1 MPSYIELDQN
11 ATFPSASGAGK
22 VVFGINALGAA
33 VVVDDN
39 GNTLMLSQSAATGS
53 GIFSGSFYG
62 DGSGLTN
69 VPGTGGGSADGNII
83 LSFVSSSI
91 GPKVTFT
98 KTDYGTEV
106 DYLTSGSME
115 ITRGNNKGIFNIAL
129 EPNYDNETH
138 TAPSGSEWNSK
149 WTDPTNYGWDNLG
162 NLSSRTYDT
171 WNAAV
176 DGGPPSSVGEELV
189 MHDTINDK
197 YYLIKFTQWTPG
209 GNGGGFAY
217 ERYEI
222 FSTVSFSRPDNSAS
236 TIDIIASG
244 SLEIKRDDGQAGIY
258 NSVLETQYDQDA
270 YMSPLGTKWNSVYTD
285 SVRYGWDNLS
295 NIRSRKYDTWRNALD
310 GSVGN
315 NWSSTDLVMH
325 DTIND
330 VFYKVKF
337 TGWTGSGGGGGF
349 SYDRTLIPEN
359 EVIVFP
365 DKSVQRTAGLPVY
378 QNLDLINITHSIAE
392 PGIYHVTS
400 ANTTGSLAFPDPN
413 TLQGQT
419 IMVIN
424 LTNSNFNMVCSD
436 GQIIDLS
443 NVVIGTMIA
452 NSATCFTAVG
462 GNWIRTSVYISR

>member
-11 ATFPSASGAGK
+11 ATFPNASGPGK
-22 VVFGINALGAA
+22 VVFGINVLGAA

-69 VPGTGGGSADGNII
+69 VPGTGGGSADGNLI

-98 KTDYGTEV
+98 KTDYGSEV

-129 EPNYDNETH
+129 EPGYDNGTN
-138 TAPSGSEWNSK
+138 TAPSGSEWNSIS
-149 WTDPTNYGWDNLG
+149 TDSVNYGWSNLG
-162 NLSSRTYDT
+162 NLSSRTYST
-171 WNAAV
+171 WYSAV
-176 DGGPPSSVGEELV
+176 GSNPPYHVGEELV
-189 MHDTINDK
+189 MHDTINNK

-209 GNGGGFAY
+209 GGGGGFAY

-222 FSTVSFSRPDNSAS
+222 FQSSSFTRPPNSPTTTD
-236 TIDIIASG
+236 TIVSG
-244 SLEIKRDDGQAGIY
+244 SLIIKRDNSTDGIY
-258 NSVLETQYDQDA
+258 NSILETGYDTNA
-270 YMSPLGTKWNSVYTD
+270 GMSPLGTKWNSISTD
-285 SVRYGWDNLS
+285 SVRYGWGNLS
-295 NIRSRKYDTWRNALD
+295 NIRSRKYDSWDAAFQNTIDRE
-310 GSVGN
+310 
-315 NWSSTDLVMH
+315 LVMH

-330 VFYKVKF
+330 TFYKVKF
-337 TGWTGSGGGGGF
+337 TNYSTDAGDGAFT
-349 SYDRTLIPEN
+349 YTRELIPEN

-378 QNLDLINITHSIAE
+378 PSISISTNGTHSLAE
-392 PGIYHVTS
+392 PGVYQITAS
-400 ANTTGSLAFPDPN
+400 DTGSLLFPDPT

-419 IMVIN
+419 IVVIN
-424 LTNSNFNMVCSD
+424 MTGAGLTLICD
-436 GQIIDLS
+436 H
-443 NVVIGTMIA
+443 GTITNPEGA
-452 NSATCFTAVG
+452 TVTSRGPQSATYFIAVG
-462 GNWIRTSVYISR
+462 GYWIITSTT

>member
-22 VVFGINALGAA
+22 VIFGINVLGAA

-69 VPGTGGGSADGNII
+69 VPGTGGGSADGNLI

-98 KTDYGTEV
+98 KTNYGSEV

-115 ITRGNNKGIFNIAL
+115 ITRGNNRGIFNIAL
-129 EPNYDNETH
+129 EPSYNEATN
-138 TAPSGSEWNSK
+138 TAPSGSEWNSRY
-149 WTDPTNYGWDNLG
+149 TDSVNYGWDNLG
-162 NLSSRTYDT
+162 NLSSRAYDT
-171 WNAAV
+171 WYNAV

-222 FSTVSFSRPDNSAS
+222 FQSVDFTRPANSPTTVD
-236 TIDIIASG
+236 TIASG
-244 SLEIKRDDGQAGIY
+244 SLVIKRDDTTNGIY
-258 NSVLETQYDQDA
+258 NSILETEWDGNA
-270 YMSPLGTKWNSVYTD
+270 NMSPLGTKWNSISTD

-295 NIRSRKYDTWRNALD
+295 NIRSRKYGRWDVAFQNTIGRE
-310 GSVGN
+310 
-315 NWSSTDLVMH
+315 LVMH

-330 VFYKVKF
+330 TFYKVQF
-337 TGWTGSGGGGGF
+337 NSYSDTGDGEFDYT
-349 SYDRTLIPEN
+349 RELIPEN

-378 QNLDLINITHSIAE
+378 PSISISTNGTHSLAE
-392 PGIYHVTS
+392 PGVYQITAS
-400 ANTTGSLAFPDPN
+400 DTGSLLFPDPT

-419 IMVIN
+419 IVVIN
-424 LTNSNFNMVCSD
+424 MTGAGLTLICDN
-436 GQIIDLS
+436 
-443 NVVIGTMIA
+443 GTITNPEGA
-452 NSATCFTAVG
+452 TVTSRGPQSATYFIAVG
-462 GNWIRTSVYISR
+462 GYWIITSTT

>member
-11 ATFPSASGAGK
+11 AAFPNASGPGK

-53 GIFSGSFYG
+53 GIFSGSFSG

-98 KTDYGTEV
+98 KTNYGTER

-115 ITRGNNKGIFNIAL
+115 ITRGNNKGIFNIAK
-129 EPNYDNETH
+129 EPNYNDSTY

-171 WNAAV
+171 WRSAV
-176 DGGPPSSVGEELV
+176 DGNAARSIGEELV

-217 ERYEI
+217 ERYKI
-222 FSTVSFSRPDNSAS
+222 FQSSSFTRPSNSPTTVD
-236 TIDIIASG
+236 TIASG
-244 SLEIKRDDGQAGIY
+244 SLVIKRDNTNDGIY
-258 NSVLETQYDQDA
+258 NSILETQWDDNA
-270 YMSPLGTKWNSVYTD
+270 NMSPLGTKWNSIDTD

-295 NIRSRKYDTWRNALD
+295 NIRSRKYDRWDVAFQNTIGRE
-310 GSVGN
+310 
-315 NWSSTDLVMH
+315 LVMH
-325 DTIND
+325 DTTND
-330 VFYKVKF
+330 TFYKVKF
-337 TGWTGSGGGGGF
+337 NSYNSEDGNGAF
-349 SYDRTLIPEN
+349 SYTRELIPEN

-378 QNLDLINITHSIAE
+378 PSITIATNGTHSLAE
-392 PGIYHVTS
+392 PGVHQITTS
-400 ANTTGSLAFPDPN
+400 FTGSLLFPDPN

-419 IMVIN
+419 MVIV
-424 LTNSNFNMVCSD
+424 NMAGAPIYTICD
-436 GQIIDLS
+436 NGGII
-443 NVVIGTMIA
+443 NIGNASVTSVDSYKTTTFM
-452 NSATCFTAVG
+452 AVG
-462 GNWIRTSVYISR
+462 NYWIQIGVTS

>member
-11 ATFPSASGAGK
+11 AAFPNASGPGK

-53 GIFSGSFYG
+53 GIFSGSFSG

-98 KTDYGTEV
+98 KTNYGTEV

-129 EPNYDNETH
+129 EPNYDNGTN
-138 TAPSGSEWNSK
+138 TAPSGSEWNSQN
-149 WTDPTNYGWDNLG
+149 TDSVNYGWSNLG

-171 WNAAV
+171 WYNAT
-176 DGGPPSSVGEELV
+176 DLPYDIGEELI
-189 MHDTINDK
+189 MRDTINNK
-197 YYLIKFTQWTPG
+197 YYLIKFTQWTAG
-209 GNGGGFAY
+209 GAGGGFAY

-222 FSTVSFSRPDNSAS
+222 FQSSSFTRPPNSPTTVD
-236 TIDIIASG
+236 TIVSG
-244 SLEIKRDDGQAGIY
+244 SLVIKRDNTNDGIY
-258 NSVLETQYDQDA
+258 NSILETQWDDNA
-270 YMSPLGTKWNSVYTD
+270 GMSPLGTKWNSIDTD
-285 SVRYGWDNLS
+285 HVRYGWGNLS
-295 NIRSRKYDTWRNALD
+295 NIRSRIY
-310 GSVGN
+310 GN
-315 NWSSTDLVMH
+315 WNQAYNSTPERELVMH

-330 VFYKVKF
+330 TFYKVKF
-337 TGWTGSGGGGGF
+337 TSYNEGDSNGAF
-349 SYDRTLIPEN
+349 SYTRELIPEN

-378 QNLDLINITHSIAE
+378 PSISISTNGTHSLAE
-392 PGIYHVTS
+392 PGVYQVTS
-400 ANTTGSLAFPDPN
+400 SATGSLLFPDPN

-419 IMVIN
+419 IVVIN
-424 LTNSNFNMVCSD
+424 MTGVGLSLICDNGN
-436 GQIIDLS
+436 IIAPNNTTVAS
-443 NVVIGTMIA
+443 IGPE
-452 NSATCFTAVG
+452 SATYFIAVG
-462 GNWIRTSVYISR
+462 GNWIITSVSYAS

>member
-11 ATFPSASGAGK
+11 ATFPNASGPGK

-53 GIFSGSFYG
+53 GIFSGSFSG

-69 VPGTGGGSADGNII
+69 VPGTGGGSADGNLI
-83 LSFVSSSI
+83 LTFVSSSV

-98 KTDYGTEV
+98 KTNYGTER

-129 EPNYDNETH
+129 EPNYNDETN
-138 TAPSGSEWNSK
+138 TAPSGSEWNSR
-149 WTDPTNYGWDNLG
+149 WTDSVNYGWDNLG

-171 WNAAV
+171 WRNAV
-176 DGGPPSSVGEELV
+176 DGNAARSIGEELV
-189 MHDTINDK
+189 MYDTINDK

-217 ERYEI
+217 DRYEI
-222 FSTVSFSRPDNSAS
+222 FSSVDFTRPANSPTTTD
-236 TIDIIASG
+236 TIVSG
-244 SLEIKRDDGQAGIY
+244 SLVIKRDDTNDGIY
-258 NSVLETQYDQDA
+258 NSVLETQYDDNA
-270 YMSPLGTKWNSVYTD
+270 NMSPLGTEWNSIDTD

-295 NIRSRKYDTWRNALD
+295 NIRSRKYGRWDVAFQNTIGRE
-310 GSVGN
+310 
-315 NWSSTDLVMH
+315 LVMH

-330 VFYKVKF
+330 TFYKVQF
-337 TGWTGSGGGGGF
+337 TDYNDVDSNGAFEYT
-349 SYDRTLIPEN
+349 RELIPEN
-359 EVIVFP
+359 EVIIFP

-378 QNLDLINITHSIAE
+378 PSINLDGGGVPLTQSIDE
-392 PGIYHVTS
+392 PGVYQITNNY
-400 ANTTGSLAFPDPN
+400 TGSLLTFPDPN

-419 IMVIN
+419 VVMIN
-424 LTNSNFNMVCSD
+424 MTGVPINIGCPD
-436 GQIIDLS
+436 GTIESPSGFVSSRGPQSTTYFI
-443 NVVIGTMIA
+443 
-452 NSATCFTAVG
+452 AVG
-462 GNWIRTSVYISR
+462 SSWIITSTT

>member
-69 VPGTGGGSADGNII
+69 VPGTGGGSADGNLI

-98 KTDYGTEV
+98 KTDYGSEV

-129 EPNYDNETH
+129 EPNYNNGTN

-149 WTDPTNYGWDNLG
+149 NTDSVNYGWSNLG
-162 NLSSRTYDT
+162 NLSSRAYDT
-171 WNAAV
+171 WYNA
-176 DGGPPSSVGEELV
+176 GGGAYNVGEELV

-222 FSTVSFSRPDNSAS
+222 LQSISFTRPSNSP
-236 TIDIIASG
+236 TTTDTIASG
-244 SLEIKRDDGQAGIY
+244 SLVIKRDNTTNGIY
-258 NSVLETQYDQDA
+258 NSILETQWDDNA
-270 YMSPLGTKWNSVYTD
+270 NMSPLGTKWNSIATD
-285 SVRYGWDNLS
+285 PVRYGWDNLS
-295 NIRSRKYDTWRNALD
+295 NIRSRRYDEWWNAVSGD
-310 GSVGN
+310 PEGTVGRE
-315 NWSSTDLVMH
+315 LVMH

-330 VFYKVKF
+330 TFYKVEF
-337 TGWTGSGGGGGF
+337 TEYKNDGTGAF
-349 SYDRTLIPEN
+349 TYTRELIPEN

-378 QNLDLINITHSIAE
+378 PSISISTNGTHSLAE
-392 PGIYHVTS
+392 PGVYQITAS
-400 ANTTGSLAFPDPN
+400 DTGSLLFPDPN

-419 IMVIN
+419 IVVIN
-424 LTNSNFNMVCSD
+424 MTFVGLNLICDNGTITNPD
-436 GQIIDLS
+436 GVTVTSINS
-443 NVVIGTMIA
+443 
-452 NSATCFTAVG
+452 NSATYFVAVG
-462 GNWIRTSVYISR
+462 GYWIRTSTT